1 MNRHACRILIV
12 RSLYEIDLR
21 QIENINNELLYEI
34 INFAFDP
41 TKEEY
46 SFVEDDENYIHVKNT
61 IMSIYKSLIKIDKVI
76 SDNLDKYTI
85 DRLNYVDRA
94 IIRLATYEMLYTDLA
109 KTIIINEAIE
119 ITKEYTNLDD
129 GMQAKFNNKLLDKIA
144 QGIKNE

>member
-12 RSLYEIDLR
+12 RTLYEIDLR

-61 IMSIYKSLIKIDKVI
+61 IMSIYNSLIKIDKVI

>member
-12 RSLYEIDLR
+12 RALYEIDLR

-46 SFVEDDENYIHVKNT
+46 SFVEDDENYIYVKNT
-61 IMSIYKSLIKIDKVI
+61 IMSIYNSLIKIDKVI

>member
-12 RSLYEIDLR
+12 RTLYEIDLR
-21 QIENINNELLYEI
+21 QIENINNELLFEI

-41 TKEEY
+41 TKEDY
-46 SFVEDDENYIHVKNT
+46 SFTEEDENYVHVRNT
-61 IMSIYKSLIKIDKVI
+61 IISIYNSLIKIDKVI
-76 SDNLDKYTI
+76 TDNLDKYTI

-94 IIRLATYEMLYTDLA
+94 IIRLATYEMMYTDLA

-144 QGIKNE
+144 QGI

>member
-1 MNRHACRILIV
+1 MILWNQ
-12 RSLYEIDLR
+12 S
-21 QIENINNELLYEI
+21 
-34 INFAFDP
+34 
-41 TKEEY
+41 
-46 SFVEDDENYIHVKNT
+46 
-61 IMSIYKSLIKIDKVI
+61 SLIKIDKVI

-94 IIRLATYEMLYTDLA
+94 IIRLATYEMMYTDLA

-144 QGIKNE
+144 QGI